1 MTKWTYAIA
10 LSAALVAGAVEC
22 NAQTA
27 GKHGGTLGPRG
38 GFLVQ
43 VDADF
48 GGDDLATVEFDDDTS
63 QDVKA
68 GQGLA
73 LSIGGYFRPVETS
86 PFEIEASIGYKYVTT
101 KANNADIHVSRTLLQ
116 LDGYYRWPNGFYLG
130 GGLMAHLN
138 PKLSGDG
145 FFEDVAFDTATG
157 VNAEIGWRWISL
169 HYANIKYSNEF
180 VNDIDASH
188 VGLRFTY
195 RFGQR
200 WF

>member
-1 MTKWTYAIA
+1 MTKWMFVMVV
-10 LSAALVAGAVEC
+10 SAALVAGAAEC
-22 NAQTA
+22 KAQGA
-27 GKHGGTLGPRG
+27 GKRGGTLGPRG

-48 GGDDLATVEFDDDTS
+48 GGDDLATVEFDDNSS

-73 LSIGGYFRPVETS
+73 LSIGGYFRPVEDS
-86 PFEIEASIGYKYVTT
+86 AFDIEASVGYKYVTT

-130 GGLMAHLN
+130 GGLMAHLD

-157 VNAEIGWRWISL
+157 FNAEIGWRWISL

-180 VNDIDASH
+180 VSDIDASH
-188 VGLRFTY
+188 VGLR
-195 RFGQR
+195 RPWPDRSGSN
-200 WF
+200 